1 MRIHFL
7 NISIKKAIL
16 GLFLLFVIATGCN
29 KKAAPV
35 SSFENIK
42 VKDIVAVLDTTSL
55 QFNEL
60 KARFKIKA
68 DLNGESRS
76 FNADLRWQ
84 KDEQIW
90 MSFSILGFE
99 GVRALFTP
107 DSVHIINKL
116 ENQYYFGDYLALEK
130 ISQVPLSFSEIQNLL
145 LGKLLQIEDKK
156 PAVQVKGNTAIIEMQ
171 DDSYKAKINVD
182 RTTLSIQHFLITS
195 WMGKRSLDVTLSEYE
210 LIQNKN
216 WPTKRNYNII
226 SGENYLKIDA
236 TSQKVTLNEI
246 LEYPFYVNPK
256 YEKIPLQ
263 NFR

>member
-1 MRIHFL
+1 MQIKTIFGL
-7 NISIKKAIL
+7 LILFAIS
-16 GLFLLFVIATGCN
+16 TGCN
-29 KKAAPV
+29 RKVAPTTNFEHIKA
-35 SSFENIK
+35 
-42 VKDIVAVLDTTSL
+42 KDIVSVLDTTSL
-55 QFNEL
+55 QFDAL

-76 FNADLRWQ
+76 FTADIRWQ
-84 KDEQIW
+84 KDQQIW

-99 GVRALFTP
+99 GVRALFTQ
-107 DSVHIINKL
+107 DSVHIMNKL
-116 ENQYYFGDYLALEK
+116 ESQYFYGDYFALEK
-130 ISQVPLSFSEIQNLL
+130 ISQVPLSFNEIQNLL

-156 PAVQVKGNTAIIEMQ
+156 PDVQIKGNNAIIEMK
-171 DDSYKAKINVD
+171 DDDYLAKINVD
-182 RTTLSIQHFLITS
+182 RQTLSIQHFLITS
-195 WMGKRSLDVTLSEYE
+195 WMGKRSLDVTLSDYE

-226 SGENYLKIDA
+226 SGENYLRIDA
-236 TSQKVTLNEI
+236 TSQKITLNEI